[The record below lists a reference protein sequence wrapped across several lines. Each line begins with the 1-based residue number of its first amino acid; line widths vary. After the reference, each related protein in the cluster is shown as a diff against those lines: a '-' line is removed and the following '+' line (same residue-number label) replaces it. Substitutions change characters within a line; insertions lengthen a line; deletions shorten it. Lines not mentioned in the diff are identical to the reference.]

1 MKRTAVLFLTAALA
15 VSSVPLSVNA
25 QEDYITAEESV
36 ENGLKNTESVENEE
50 DMSQPEEGAESGK
63 EEETGE
69 DSEKDEQ
76 LEEGMTPDEVPGEDQ
91 DETVEENPD
100 NIPGD
105 VLEEEPASEEGN
117 ITENPYTEK
126 APESEEPAEQA
137 VTEMQELPKEKVRS
151 AKPALTYQAHVQNE
165 GWQNWRQESELAG
178 TEGKYRRMEA
188 LRIKLQG
195 GEDAVQG
202 SVEYRAHVQDY
213 GWMDWKKDG
222 ELAGTQGQSKRMEA
236 IEIRLTGELAE
247 QYDIYYR
254 VHIQNYGWLDWV
266 KNGAPAGSSALSS
279 RMESCMIRLVE
290 KGDPSPAAGTRGFIK
305 AYTNTDLTYRG
316 HVQKIGNTNTSVNG
330 QIMGTIGKSLR
341 LEAMTM
347 WLDTADSQ
355 KLSGGIEYSAHV
367 QNIGWQGF
375 KKNGQQAGT
384 QAKSLRMEAVK
395 IRLTGEAAKCY
406 DIYYRAHVQNFGWL
420 GWAKNGQASGSE
432 GYAYR
437 MEALQIMLVPKTKGA
452 PGSTSNAF
460 KKKQTVPVKKTKSF
474 SEALGFDGTKIV
486 KELSAHQ
493 NDSYYLGTPY
503 QPMKNPLNMHE
514 ILYPNGDRRADG
526 YSGMNC
532 TGFVAYVTQKCG
544 GNLAPIGKM
553 GLWGGACNASNWF
566 RYFKK
571 ANVEYYT
578 YNSVSALLKSGKAEQ
593 GDIIYCEPVNWNQP
607 GADCHIGFFWGR
619 TSSENRFW
627 HTSTSPKNG
636 NQISNIVPGIYPSYF
651 HLVKMK

>member
-1 MKRTAVLFLTAALA
+1 MRRAAVLFLTAALA
-15 VSSVPLSVNA
+15 VSSVPFSVNA
-25 QEDYITAEESV
+25 QEKDYIAVESV
-36 ENGLKNTESVENEE
+36 ENGVTDSESVENEA
-50 DMSQPEEGAESGK
+50 DMSQPEEDEGSEK
-63 EEETGE
+63 EEATGE

-76 LEEGMTPDEVPGEDQ
+76 LEEGMIPDEVPGEDM
-91 DETVEENPD
+91 
-100 NIPGD
+100 
-105 VLEEEPASEEGN
+105 EEEPSSEDGSM
-117 ITENPYTEK
+117 TEK
-126 APESEEPAEQA
+126 PDVEKVPESEEPAEQA
-137 VTEMQELPKEKVRS
+137 VTETQDVPEEKTGT
-151 AKPALTYQAHVQNE
+151 AKPVLTYQAHVQNE
-165 GWQNWRQESELAG
+165 GWQSWRQESEMAG
-178 TEGKYRRMEA
+178 TEGKSRRMEA

-195 GEDAVQG
+195 GDDSVQG

-213 GWMDWKKDG
+213 GWMAWKKDG

-236 IEIRLTGELAE
+236 VEIRLTGELAE

-266 KNGAPAGSSALSS
+266 KNGAPAGSAALSS
-279 RMESCMIRLVE
+279 RMESCMIRLVK
-290 KGDPSPAAGTRGFIK
+290 KGDPSPATGTRGFIK
-305 AYTNTDLTYRG
+305 AYTNANLTYRG
-316 HVQKIGNTNTSVNG
+316 HVQKIGNTKASVNG
-330 QIMGTIGKSLR
+330 QIMGTVGKSLR
-341 LEAMTM
+341 LEAVTM
-347 WLDTADSQ
+347 WLDTTDPQ
-355 KLSGGIEYSAHV
+355 NLSGGIEYSAHV

-384 QAKSLRMEAVK
+384 QGKSLRLEAVK
-395 IRLTGEAAKCY
+395 IRLTGESAKCY

-420 GWAKNGQASGSE
+420 GWTKNGQASGSE
-432 GYAYR
+432 GYSYR

-460 KKKQTVPVKKTKSF
+460 KKKQTVPVKKTKTF

-503 QPMKNPLNMHE
+503 QPLRKPVNLHE
-514 ILYPNGDRRADG
+514 LLYPNGDRRSDG

-544 GNLAPIGKM
+544 GNLTPIGKM
-553 GLWGGACNASNWF
+553 GLGGGVCNASNWF
-566 RYFKK
+566 RYFKN
-571 ANVEYYT
+571 ANIESYMYS
-578 YNSVSALLKSGKAEQ
+578 SVSALLKSGKAEQ

-627 HTSTSPKNG
+627 HSLTSPKNG
-636 NQISNIVPGIYPSYF
+636 NQISGIVPGSYPSYYY
-651 HLVKMK
+651 LVKMK